1 MTQTAMK
8 LKIDGMH
15 CDACV
20 RRVTAALQKVP
31 TVAVNHVGIGEADL
45 VFDAS
50 GLQQQAILDAVDA
63 IGFHAEVDS

>member
-1 MTQTAMK
+1 MPQTAIK

-20 RRVTAALQKVP
+20 RRVTAALQKLP
-31 TVAVNHVGIGEADL
+31 AVAVDRVAIGEADI

-50 GLQQQAILDAVDA
+50 RLQPQAIVDSVDA
-63 IGFHAEVDS
+63 IGFHAEVAS